1 MASIDSETAQRILT
15 FEDTLAQ
22 YFSSTTLQRK
32 VQLSQNEIEL
42 VSFTDNVIN
51 KETRLSNARITLTRS
66 SALAAAQKS
75 IHKRTAILDFASA
88 TMPGGGVLISDF
100 LRENYYERNRRDACL
115 SL

>member
-42 VSFTDNVIN
+42 VSFTDTFNN
-51 KETRLSNARITLTRS
+51 LTGTACREKFPIRKRDGRS
-66 SALAAAQKS
+66 S
-75 IHKRTAILDFASA
+75 
-88 TMPGGGVLISDF
+88 
-100 LRENYYERNRRDACL
+100 L
-115 SL
+115 SSY

>member
-51 KETRLSNARITLTRS
+51 KETRLTNARITLTRS

-88 TMPGGGVLISDF
+88 TMPGGGVLIGSRGQEEDMC
-100 LRENYYERNRRDACL
+100 R
-115 SL
+115 

>member
-42 VSFTDNVIN
+42 VSFTD
-51 KETRLSNARITLTRS
+51 TTS
-66 SALAAAQKS
+66 SRKS
-75 IHKRTAILDFASA
+75 
-88 TMPGGGVLISDF
+88 SDVPV
-100 LRENYYERNRRDACL
+100 